1 MKELERR
8 SCRPAAGAPEH
19 REEGVC
25 RIANNPEK
33 LKGKVHV
40 NRQPCT
46 PGEQKHEYEK
56 GGGMVGLRQG
66 RSPVSPAG
74 VNGLTS
80 VKSSSI
86 HKAPHPKL
94 LG

>member
-1 MKELERR
+1 MHQESEEVEVMELERR

-46 PGEQKHEYEK
+46 PGEQKR
-56 GGGMVGLRQG
+56 V
-66 RSPVSPAG
+66 
-74 VNGLTS
+74 
-80 VKSSSI
+80 
-86 HKAPHPKL
+86 
-94 LG
+94 